1 MIQVNVSTNVDG
13 DVEVEYSGNRYSF
26 ISPGSVANYI
36 PGTKMLVLENQDGDK
51 YNFTESNFE
60 FYINTV
66 LWVGTFDALAVEFN
80 KNIFLSTT
88 VSPPPGTSATIR
100 VNAITTGAYVPTSA
114 LDATGRA
121 QVHFDFSITDGG
133 ALANSGCIIAIV
145 QASDDGVSWVNLNN
159 VVAGSALVADG
170 AGTAFEAGSVFRPF
184 VAEYAATTIPYDSSN
199 LPSLPIRISYSTGY
213 GKFYRLQV
221 RASDTGGIS
230 TGAPGTFPDLEI
242 KASLQ

>member
-1 MIQVNVSTNVDG
+1 MITVTVTTGNPDVQVSFNSSSYYFPSSTSKADYSVSG
-13 DVEVEYSGNRYSF
+13 D
-26 ISPGSVANYI
+26 
-36 PGTKMLVLENQDGDK
+36 TLVLQCPPDGLSLPFNSGLF
-51 YNFTESNFE
+51 NFT
-60 FYINTV
+60 IDGV
-66 LWVGTFDALAVEFN
+66 AWVGTFANLAEEFN
-80 KNIFLSTT
+80 KNIFTSASISPIPVASTT
-88 VSPPPGTSATIR
+88 IR
-100 VNAITTGAYVPTSA
+100 AAAALTGAYVNTTEVQT
-114 LDATGRA
+114 TGRA
-121 QVHFDFSITDGG
+121 QVHFDFDITDGG
-133 ALANSGCIIAIV
+133 TLINDGCIIAIV

-170 AGTAFEAGSVFRPF
+170 AGTAFETGTVFRPF